1 MSRYTAPM
9 ADRTDT
15 SPAWPRALAL
25 RFLPTRGGRLALL
38 ALLALPVVLVD
49 GVRSM
54 DADLPGFLAG
64 LARGGAAVPAERGF
78 LLEGLLTDGVGAGLA
93 RLGVPLGA
101 LALAWWGLGL
111 LLLAAVL
118 ALSLRRGELA
128 FRDLLLLVAF
138 SHLVDTLALWVGKF
152 DPWLMAFLVLSAWRA
167 PAPALAGSVLAAA
180 CHPILA
186 VLSTAGVAAVD
197 FALERRIRWAQAV
210 AVAVAAGAD
219 LAVVHRV
226 VPGLVDRTGY
236 AENLATGLLHD
247 AALLALPTLV
257 SAALVPF
264 ALVRHFAGPFG
275 YGRPAGGRGARRLGG
290 RRAVRGL
297 RGDARPHAGAVPAHA
312 RAHGWPS
319 CATRG
324 GAARWS
330 AGIGGS
336 SPCCCCAAWPSRRS
350 TGTARSP
357 PTPYPLA
364 PWSGP

>member
-9 ADRTDT
+9 ADRTDA
-15 SPAWPRALAL
+15 SLAWPRALAL
-25 RFLPTRGGRLALL
+25 RLLPTRGGRLALL
-38 ALLALPVVLVD
+38 ALLALPVVLID

-54 DADLPGFLAG
+54 DADLPGFLAD
-64 LARGGAAVPAERGF
+64 LARGSVAVPAERGF

-93 RLGVPLGA
+93 RLGVPLDA

-111 LLLAAVL
+111 LLLIAVL

-128 FRDLLLLVAF
+128 FRDLLLVVAF

-167 PAPALAGSVLAAA
+167 PAPALAGAVLAAA

-186 VLSTAGVAAVD
+186 VLSTAGVVAVD
-197 FALERRIRWAQAV
+197 LALDRRFRWTQAV

-226 VPGLVDRTGY
+226 VPGLVDRAGY
-236 AENLATGLLHD
+236 AENLATGILHD

-264 ALVRHFAGPFG
+264 ALVRRFAGPFG
-275 YGRPAGGRGARRLGG
+275 YGGRLGAAPLAAWAAVVLVVGCVATLDHTRVLCLLTLAPALAFLRHQGRGPAMERWDWGLFALLLLCRL
-290 RRAVRGL
+290 ALVHID
-297 RGDARPHAGAVPAHA
+297 GDGAVA
-312 RAHGWPS
+312 S
-319 CATRG
+319 
-324 GAARWS
+324 
-330 AGIGGS
+330 
-336 SPCCCCAAWPSRRS
+336 
-350 TGTARSP
+350 
-357 PTPYPLA
+357 TPYPLA
-364 PWSGP
+364 PWVGP

>member
-1 MSRYTAPM
+1 MSRYTDPM

-118 ALSLRRGELA
+118 ALSLQRGELA

-186 VLSTAGVAAVD
+186 VLSTAGVVAVD
-197 FALERRIRWAQAV
+197 FALDRRIRWAQAV

-275 YGRPAGGRGARRLGG
+275 YGGRQGAAPLAAWAGVVLFVGCVATLDHTRVLCLLTLAPALAFLRHQGRGCAMERWDWGLFALLLLCRL
-290 RRAVRGL
+290 AL
-297 RGDARPHAGAVPAHA
+297 AQIDGDGAIA
-312 RAHGWPS
+312 S
-319 CATRG
+319 
-324 GAARWS
+324 
-330 AGIGGS
+330 
-336 SPCCCCAAWPSRRS
+336 
-350 TGTARSP
+350 
-357 PTPYPLA
+357 TPYPLA